1 VAVERSLGR
10 SQSQLNRNILS
21 FAREGYLPAALPAIT
36 GLVLAPWFGWWFFAC
51 TLALA
56 ALVLAFFRDPKR
68 IPPSDLSAIVAP
80 ADGRVLA
87 VEWKE
92 QGHRL
97 CRTPMQ
103 RISIFMSP
111 LDVHINRI
119 PVAGVVRDI
128 HYSPGQFR
136 AAYADDASDVNESN
150 ALLVESEES
159 GRFVV
164 VQIAGWL
171 ARRIVCKARVGEHF
185 DRCEKFGLIM
195 FGSRVDLYLPAD
207 VSVCVNSGERVS
219 AGSTVVARAG
229 GDRAKV

>member
-1 VAVERSLGR
+1 M
-10 SQSQLNRNILS
+10 S

-36 GLVLAPWFGWWFFAC
+36 GLVLAPWFGWGFFVF
-51 TLALA
+51 TLVIA
-56 ALVLAFFRDPKR
+56 ALVLAFFRDPAR
-68 IPPSDLSAIVAP
+68 TPPADPDAIVSP

-119 PVAGVVRDI
+119 PAEGTVRDI

-136 AAYADDASDVNESN
+136 AAYADDASEVNESH
-150 ALLVESEES
+150 AVLVESTGI
-159 GRFVV
+159 GRYVV

-171 ARRIVCKARVGEHF
+171 ARRIVCKAHAGERF
-185 DRCEKFGLIM
+185 ERAARYGLIM
-195 FGSRVDLYLPAD
+195 FGSRVDLYLPPD
-207 VSVCVNSGERVS
+207 VSVCVNRGERVS

-229 GDRAKV
+229 GDRATT